1 MAKHVSR
8 KRPQVWQLASVWV
21 KRRDGPE
28 RVRNAYRLLLD
39 LPPRSAVRGADL
51 LAHVPT
57 SEQAREATRAG
68 TPFAVSLRDARE

>member
-1 MAKHVSR
+1 MAKHVSS
-8 KRPQVWQLASVWV
+8 KSPQVWQVASVWV

-51 LAHVPT
+51 LALVPA
-57 SEQAREATRAG
+57 SEQAGGAERPG
-68 TPFAVSLRDARE
+68 KPFAVSLSDVRE